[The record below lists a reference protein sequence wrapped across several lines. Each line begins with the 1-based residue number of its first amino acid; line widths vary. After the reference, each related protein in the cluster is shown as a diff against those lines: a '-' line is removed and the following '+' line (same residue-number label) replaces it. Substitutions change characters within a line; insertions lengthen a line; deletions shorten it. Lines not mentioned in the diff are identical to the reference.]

1 MRRGF
6 KSEAER
12 LAERTRSQF
21 GLAPTATLDVRA
33 LVRHQ
38 GIQVVSADELVGI
51 GLLEE
56 LEALQPYAFSAA
68 TFHLPDGRRVIVYNP
83 CHDLARINSDIAHEL
98 SHILLE
104 HKVREVQQLGGHT
117 FFTCDPD
124 QEEEATWLGGCLLLP
139 RPLLLREAYQH
150 ADAEAI
156 ANRHQVT
163 LQMAKFRLNTSGVL
177 LQARRAQAS
186 RAR

>member
-21 GLAPTATLDVRA
+21 GLAPVATLDVKA
-33 LVRHQ
+33 LARHLDV
-38 GIQVVSADELVGI
+38 QVISADLLVDRS
-51 GLLEE
+51 LLEE

-68 TFHLPDGRRVIVYNP
+68 TFHLPDGRKVIVHNP
-83 CHDLARINSDIAHEL
+83 CHDSARINSDIAHEL

-104 HKVREVQQLGGHT
+104 HNVREVQQLGGHT

-139 RPLLLREAYQH
+139 RPLLLREAFLH
-150 ADAEAI
+150 SDAEAI
-156 ANRHQVT
+156 ADRYHVT

-177 LQARRAQAS
+177 LQARRATAS
-186 RAR
+186 RTR